1 MEESEKRRE
10 RLNAMRIEAAQT
22 GVYIDSG
29 SSGSASNALSNP
41 LIENETASAPPH
53 QYTAQRFDFYTD
65 PMSAFTGSK
74 RRNNVSPQVSQGHYN
89 PPPPR
94 PMDQGM
100 IPNPSYHYPAM
111 NSPGQGIF
119 NQPRAHFN
127 PGPVGSPMG
136 SDSPLNRPHQ
146 YPPSS
151 WGGPVNYGPPPNFSR
166 GGNFPSPG
174 FRRGD
179 SPHVDYGQG
188 GGGYQGQNSNFQYDS
203 GRGRGRGRSYG
214 GNSMSSGSGSG
225 FRRGSGSRDSVS
237 GEQRPDLYYKKE
249 MVEDPWMSMQPV
261 IWKGSTR
268 DSEKS
273 WLPKSIAVKK
283 SKASPEASQTSV
295 SQQSLAEYLAASFN
309 DSVDEAVEDEVGT

>member
-10 RLNAMRIEAAQT
+10 RLNAMRMEAAQT
-22 GVYIDSG
+22 GVYSN
-29 SSGSASNALSNP
+29 SESPGSASNALSNP
-41 LIENETASAPPH
+41 LIENETARVPSQ
-53 QYTAQRFDFYTD
+53 QYTSPRFDFYTD
-65 PMSAFTGSK
+65 PMAAFTGSK
-74 RRNNVSPQVSQGHYN
+74 RRNNVPPQVSQGHFN

-100 IPNPSYHYPAM
+100 IPNPAYHYPAM
-111 NSPGQGIF
+111 NSPDQGMF

-136 SDSPLNRPHQ
+136 SNSPLYRPHQ
-146 YPPSS
+146 NPPNS
-151 WGGPVNYGPPPNFSR
+151 WVGPVNYGPPLNFPR

-174 FRRGD
+174 FRPID
-179 SPHVDYGQG
+179 STHVDYGQRG
-188 GGGYQGQNSNFQYDS
+188 RGYQGQNSNFQYDS

-214 GNSMSSGSGSG
+214 GNSMSSGPGPG
-225 FRRGSGSRDSVS
+225 FRRGSGS

-249 MVEDPWMSMQPV
+249 MVEDPWISMQPV
-261 IWKGSTR
+261 IWKGSTC
-268 DSEKS
+268 DSDKS

-283 SKASPEASQTSV
+283 SKASPEASNTSI

-309 DSVDEAVEDEVGT
+309 DSVDEVVEDERGP